1 MVKMLKKKIKL
12 NKFGQISI
20 ELMMLIAASFLALT
34 IILPAI
40 IEVNSK
46 FISFVENKNIENFSK
61 NLENEI
67 GFFMFL
73 DNDSK
78 KEIEFNAFNLL
89 IKSENEKLYLE
100 NKTKKFIIKFPNKI
114 NLIQQEYNQKI
125 NFILFKKNN
134 QIDFEIKNIE

>member
-1 MVKMLKKKIKL
+1 MLKKKIKL